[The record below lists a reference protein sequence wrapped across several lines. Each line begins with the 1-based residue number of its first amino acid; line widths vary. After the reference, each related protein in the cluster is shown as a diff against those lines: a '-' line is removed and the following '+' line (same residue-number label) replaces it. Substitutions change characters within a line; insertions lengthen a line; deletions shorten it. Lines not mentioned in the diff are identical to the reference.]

1 MLDKAEAA
9 KLDTALA
16 GIEKR
21 AKGLVSRGITKTD
34 KEQGAQL
41 LRAVSAVRKSNGS
54 FKQTVEALDMIGKSA
69 FSKSMIL

>member
-21 AKGLVSRGITKTD
+21 AKGLVSRGITKQT
-34 KEQGAQL
+34 KSRGLSYLELFQL
-41 LRAVSAVRKSNGS
+41 LENQMEASN
-54 FKQTVEALDMIGKSA
+54 KL
-69 FSKSMIL
+69 